1 MLAAAVIALCML
13 RQLRVPRRAV
23 TENELFKP
31 HCSFIDCTVQVLA
44 VDAGAE
50 ACAADAVMTTS
61 PPPLLLLLMMLLL
74 LLLLLLLL
82 PMMVVMT
89 MTMPSVTPTA
99 RL

>member
-1 MLAAAVIALCML
+1 MLW
-13 RQLRVPRRAV
+13 QLRVPRRAV

-50 ACAADAVMTTS
+50 ARAADAVMTAS
-61 PPPLLLLLMMLLL
+61 PQPPLLLMILP
-74 LLLLLLLL
+74 LLLLLL

-89 MTMPSVTPTA
+89 MIMTSVATV
-99 RL
+99 RR

>member
-13 RQLRVPRRAV
+13 WQLHVPRRAV

-50 ACAADAVMTTS
+50 ACAADAVMAAS
-61 PPPLLLLLMMLLL
+61 PPLLLLLMMLP

-89 MTMPSVTPTA
+89 MTMPSVTPTV
-99 RL
+99 